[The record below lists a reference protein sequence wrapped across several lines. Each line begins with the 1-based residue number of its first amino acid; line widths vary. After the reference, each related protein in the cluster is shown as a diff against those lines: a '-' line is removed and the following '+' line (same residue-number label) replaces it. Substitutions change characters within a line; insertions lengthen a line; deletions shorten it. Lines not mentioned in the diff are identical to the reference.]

1 MNNPKGSVPLT
12 WLGIGIV
19 VGVILALI
27 LIYVLGA
34 TPNEVSVGP
43 IKFRLPIA
51 APLTSEPVEPAPEPA
66 LSGDISTV
74 EVAQIVE
81 RPVVQTVVVEK
92 SVPQTVIVEKE
103 VTKVVTIPVTVVVK
117 ETVEKLITVPVQ
129 QTAIVVVAP
138 SPIPTLPPPAIPL
151 PFEDNFDAGLTDVWE
166 QTSGNWTMVDGHLTT
181 TGPQPPQSI
190 IMTGDTSWTDY
201 AIEYDL
207 RANWRDRG
215 VNRVIL
221 RDSGGE
227 QMAFEFSDGRNSARL
242 LYVKDRQAKV
252 IAEGSVGFLD
262 IQPPFSVRVEAKG
275 DIYRLFTSGVLHMTV
290 QDDTLTHG
298 RVGFYEAGTGAWFD
312 NFKVSALP

>member
-1 MNNPKGSVPLT
+1 MLEDKSPL
-12 WLGIGIV
+12 LRVAIV
-19 VGVILALI
+19 VLTILGVVATVFSCVLAFLAFVNPQRTEVVI
-27 LIYVLGA
+27 KSISSA
-34 TPNEVSVGP
+34 TTV
-43 IKFRLPIA
+43 
-51 APLTSEPVEPAPEPA
+51 TPVVIIETAPAPIEK
-66 LSGDISTV
+66 
-74 EVAQIVE
+74 IVKE
-81 RPVVQTVVVEK
+81 T
-92 SVPQTVIVEKE
+92 KE
-103 VTKVVTIPVTVVVK
+103 VTREVEVTRVVK
-117 ETVEKLITVPVQ
+117 ETVEKLTTVPVR
-129 QTAIVVVAP
+129 QTVVVAP

-151 PFEDNFDAGLTDVWE
+151 PFEDNFDAGLTGVWE

-262 IQPPFSVRVEAKG
+262 IQSPFSVRVEAKG
-275 DIYRLFTSGVLHMTV
+275 DIYRMFTSGVLHMTV

-312 NFKVSALP
+312 NFKVSPLP